1 MLADDVEGL
10 NEWLIDVGVINREM
24 VTVVASARTN
34 AFHGDLLVVVVSGAL
49 IIDSDMIAT

>member
-24 VTVVASARTN
+24 VTVVASARAN